1 MEHVNGVSKP
11 SFSYRFRT
19 VNKFSPFEG
28 KLEHIRSCHRITA
41 EITRFPPVCMML
53 NLTFCMH
60 VVMQHWSLSGQ

>member
-1 MEHVNGVSKP
+1 MEHVKSLAFHIDFAQLTNFP
-11 SFSYRFRT
+11 HLR
-19 VNKFSPFEG
+19 G

-41 EITRFPPVCMML
+41 ENTRFPPVCMML